1 MNRLVPYIW
10 QLLRTIEEVS
20 DWRFIC
26 QYSAYNPQDVE
37 CRPLEFAVVLND
49 GNQTVCDNRNIDLYP
64 HSILGVAPKG
74 RHAEMLFYPS
84 EKKLHLPSLFIQQG
98 YVTGLDCKVVGQERE
113 GPLQFRG
120 IVNDPSERT
129 RILLFGQ
136 IARKAYLLVKQDIIR
151 AFEQVFAVDNVV
163 VEARLLPDDK
173 ERVDQV
179 DPVQPGKVIIP
190 FVKDVERIRLIW
202 NVIHRIHIVDF
213 RFRDMNVGRDLGH
226 NVKQRVY
233 LDAPLGLSEVSP
245 LEQAQAEI
253 NGCGVKRIELSTQDE
268 LPVKPLA
275 LCKVDHIVG
284 ELLEYPVIPVGIGIG
299 NIAKLDVS
307 ATKSEMVTLIL
318 DGINDADDFPEAITA
333 GELPEH
339 HYKELVPACESLHI
353 LVPAILLGDSIKYSL
368 WQKFNELTE
377 KVFSAIHTV
386 CCFIQTANMRI
397 QFKST
402 RAIFTY
408 KTLYINQLQRFM

>member
-1 MNRLVPYIW
+1 MNRLVTYIW
-10 QLLRTIEEVS
+10 QLFRTTEEVP
-20 DWRFIC
+20 DWRFVC
-26 QYSAYNPQDVE
+26 QYPANNPQDVE
-37 CRPLEFAVVLND
+37 CRPLEFAVVLYD

-74 RHAEMLFYPS
+74 CHAEMLFYPS
-84 EKKLHLPSLFIQQG
+84 EEKFHLPSLFIQQG
-98 YVTGLDCKVVGQERE
+98 YVTCLDCKVVGQERE
-113 GPLQFRG
+113 RSLQFRG
-120 IVNDPSERT
+120 IVNDPPERT
-129 RILLFGQ
+129 RILLFGL

-151 AFEQVFAVDNVV
+151 AFKQVFAINDFV
-163 VEARLLPDDK
+163 VETRLLPDDK

-179 DPVQPGKVIIP
+179 DTVQSGKVIIP

-213 RFRDMNVGRDLGH
+213 RFRYMNVGRDLGH
-226 NVKQRVY
+226 NVKQRVN
-233 LDAPLGLSEVSP
+233 LDASLGLSEVSP

-253 NGCGVKRIELSTQDE
+253 NGCGVKRIELSTQYE

-275 LCKVDHIVG
+275 LCKVDHIIG
-284 ELLEYPVIPVGIGIG
+284 EFLEYPVVPAGIGIG
-299 NIAKLDVS
+299 NIAKLDVA

-318 DGINDADDFPEAITA
+318 DGINDANDFPEAITA
-333 GELPEH
+333 GKLPEH
-339 HYKELVPACESLHI
+339 HYKKLVPACESLHI
-353 LVPAILLGDSIKYSL
+353 LVSAILLGDSIKYSL

-377 KVFSAIHTV
+377 KVFSAIHAV
-386 CCFIQTANMRI
+386 CSFIQTANMQI